1 MYSILFISLMNSD
14 PWGGSEVQWYATA
27 NYAIDRGDKVT
38 CMVYEWDAKK
48 EKMELLKKRGATI
61 IYIPNFGRA
70 KRNLY
75 ERLSFEWVTRGKQ
88 RRFINNFIFSSFD
101 FAVVNQGG
109 FMEVANNPWKNLYK
123 KLPPYIV
130 TFHNYTLNYSFKPA
144 KAKTLTAWMLNA
156 KCLIFAAAKAI
167 SELEK
172 QLNNSFKNV
181 LTLASPLSIEKSLNY
196 TPYPSLKNGKYK
208 VIMLAHLDV
217 NRKAQDNLIK
227 AFANDVWKKRNVI
240 LEIYG
245 GGEHFNMLQELITK
259 LNLQEIVFLKGNTNN
274 VAEVL
279 NTAHL
284 VLQITHKDAMPISV
298 IEAMSKSRAVVVSNV
313 GDMPV
318 WIKDNETGWVT
329 PDASIQSIEQG
340 LETAWQNKTQWEQM
354 GKNAFDFFNKN
365 FPSSVEEVFYTTL
378 IKK

>member
-1 MYSILFISLMNSD
+1 
-14 PWGGSEVQWYATA
+14 
-27 NYAIDRGDKVT
+27 
-38 CMVYEWDAKK
+38 
-48 EKMELLKKRGATI
+48 
-61 IYIPNFGRA
+61 
-70 KRNLY
+70 
-75 ERLSFEWVTRGKQ
+75 
-88 RRFINNFIFSSFD
+88 
-101 FAVVNQGG
+101 
-109 FMEVANNPWKNLYK
+109 
-123 KLPPYIV
+123 
-130 TFHNYTLNYSFKPA
+130 
-144 KAKTLTAWMLNA
+144 MLNA